1 MVDAERGAAFMKV
14 VGMVS
19 AYKEGRLVRGCVE
32 SLLRVGLDHLYI
44 FEGPAGDPL
53 GDDVPASDYQYL
65 PTLRELQD
73 ADEPGAGCTLH
84 EGRWRTDA
92 RKRNEMLQRAKA
104 EWPGETWAVVI
115 DGDEVLSNAEYLRDR
130 IEAVAAEDAW
140 KGASVTT
147 PDNVPTS
154 RIPLRLIERDGTI
167 STITARVFR
176 IDLLRSIDVSSSVVT
191 NTAGIQE
198 GWGNYPE
205 LTPIWVEA
213 WAAAMER
220 GQLVALPP
228 FPCEPC
234 IVHRSH
240 LRHPLR
246 RGLRM
251 SDQETREF
259 ARAQTEQR
267 GQQCSS
273 MTATQARNSTR

>member
-1 MVDAERGAAFMKV
+1 MKV

-19 AYKEGRLVRGCVE
+19 AYKEGRLVRGAVE
-32 SLLRVGLDHLYI
+32 SLLRVGLDALYV
-44 FEGPAGDPL
+44 FEGPTDEPL
-53 GDDVPASDYQYL
+53 GDDVPDSDYPQSMYDYL
-65 PTLRELQD
+65 AQPR
-73 ADEPGAGCTLH
+73 GAFH

-115 DGDEVLSNAEYLRDR
+115 DGDEVLHNAEYLRDR
-130 IEAVAAEDAW
+130 IEAVSHEDAW
-140 KGASVTT
+140 KGASIAL

-259 ARAQTEQR
+259 AKAQGKVAEHLK
-267 GQQCSS
+267 G
-273 MTATQARNSTR
+273 A

>member
-1 MVDAERGAAFMKV
+1 
-14 VGMVS
+14 MVS
-19 AYKEGRLVRGCVE
+19 AYKEGRLVRGCVD

-53 GDDVPASDYQYL
+53 GDDVPDSDY
-65 PTLRELQD
+65 
-73 ADEPGAGCTLH
+73 GAMPDVLFAGLVTRH
-84 EGRWRTDA
+84 DGRWRTDA

-104 EWPGETWAVVI
+104 EHPGETWAVVI
-115 DGDEVLSNAEYLRDR
+115 DGDEVLHNAEYLRDR
-130 IEAVAAEDAW
+130 IEAVSHEDAW
-140 KGASVTT
+140 KGASIAT

-154 RIPLRLIERDGTI
+154 RIPLRLIERDG
-167 STITARVFR
+167 SMSAITARVFR

-191 NTAGIQE
+191 NAAGIQE

-205 LTPIWVEA
+205 MSPLYLEGMLHAIDRGHMVA
-213 WAAAMER
+213 W
-220 GQLVALPP
+220 PP

-259 ARAQTEQR
+259 EKAQR
-267 GQQCSS
+267 DAAS
-273 MTATQARNSTR
+273 